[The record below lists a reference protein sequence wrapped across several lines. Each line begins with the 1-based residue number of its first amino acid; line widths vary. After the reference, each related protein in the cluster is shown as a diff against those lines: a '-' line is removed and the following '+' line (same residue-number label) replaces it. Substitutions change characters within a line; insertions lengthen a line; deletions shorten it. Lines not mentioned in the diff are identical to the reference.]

1 MHSGYNTVKLTV
13 SVVTRLL
20 NTARYLNN
28 DCELNIMWK
37 NNWSF
42 REIQHIYLVVRVIQN
57 NDSQT
62 LS

>member
-1 MHSGYNTVKLTV
+1 MHSGYNIVKLTV

-28 DCELNIMWK
+28 DCELNMWK

-42 REIQHIYLVVRVIQN
+42 REKQHIYLVVRVIQN
-57 NDSQT
+57 NVSQT